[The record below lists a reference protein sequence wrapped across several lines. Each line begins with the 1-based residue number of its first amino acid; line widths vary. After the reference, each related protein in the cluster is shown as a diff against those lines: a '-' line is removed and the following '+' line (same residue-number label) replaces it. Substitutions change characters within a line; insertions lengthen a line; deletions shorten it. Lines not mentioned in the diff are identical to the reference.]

1 MKETYA
7 MFCDDNWSYMRTLPT
22 LEQQKKIAGLG
33 MYYHFD
39 YVGDPKS
46 YTWVQNTQ
54 ISRIWDQMSIAYD
67 YGINAVWIVNV
78 GDLKP
83 MEYDMSYFLD
93 LAYDYEYYGVNGYQ
107 KLDEYKK
114 NWARKQFHRS
124 EGTGMSESDCDEI
137 ISLIDRYLD
146 LESKR
151 KVEHVLYD
159 KADTCSDMF
168 SLDNYNEA
176 LNILKECEDIMEKT
190 EELYKRVPEV
200 LKAAFYQIVY
210 YPAMAVPNV
219 LRIQIYAALN
229 NKYANLGF
237 LIANEY
243 ANKCKEAI
251 DLDNK
256 LFYEYNDNMPG
267 TIEHGT
273 KWSGMISCGQDFHIG
288 LQRWDRD
295 SGVLPTLKYV
305 EPNTN
310 EVGMNVLVEGITNSF
325 NKVINNGE
333 VFLPV
338 FNEINKET
346 YEIKLYSKG
355 SKFTFS
361 INTKEDWIYLSES
374 RDGDTL
380 KMYSLSGIVVEK
392 QSVFVSINWKKIKND
407 SFGTLYITS
416 GEQVVKVTVE
426 VKMTNLSGIESK
438 TYIMINNYATID
450 VSNYN
455 LLVDGKGINNQ
466 GNEVE
471 NKLFIIPDNGK
482 YRSALRS
489 TSSTITYENIEDLK
503 NAPYA
508 EYKVLVSDDGI
519 YNLQSQFNPTS
530 NLVYGQV
537 RLRYGI
543 SIDGGDIEIINTI
556 NEDYLAGTWR
566 QGTWALDIENNSR
579 KSEKTNITLSKG
591 VHTIRYY
598 QCDPNIALIRM
609 ILYSGKLANVYGAP
623 EESPLI

>member
-1 MKETYA
+1 
-7 MFCDDNWSYMRTLPT
+7 
-22 LEQQKKIAGLG
+22 
-33 MYYHFD
+33 
-39 YVGDPKS
+39 
-46 YTWVQNTQ
+46 
-54 ISRIWDQMSIAYD
+54 
-67 YGINAVWIVNV
+67 
-78 GDLKP
+78 
-83 MEYDMSYFLD
+83 
-93 LAYDYEYYGVNGYQ
+93 
-107 KLDEYKK
+107 
-114 NWARKQFHRS
+114 
-124 EGTGMSESDCDEI
+124 
-137 ISLIDRYLD
+137 
-146 LESKR
+146 
-151 KVEHVLYD
+151 
-159 KADTCSDMF
+159 MF

-190 EELYKRVPEV
+190 EELFKRVPED

-229 NKYANLGF
+229 NKYANLGL

-243 ANKCKEAI
+243 ANKCREAI

-273 KWSGMISCGQDFHIG
+273 KWSGMISCGQDYHIG
-288 LQRWDRD
+288 LQKWDRD
-295 SGVLPTLKYV
+295 SGVLPSLKYV

-325 NKVINNGE
+325 NKVINNEE
-333 VFLPV
+333 VFLPA

-346 YEIKLYSKG
+346 YEIKLCSKG
-355 SKFTFS
+355 NKFTFS

-392 QSVFVSINWKKIKND
+392 QSVFVRINWKKIKND
-407 SFGTLYITS
+407 SIGTLYITS
-416 GEQVVKVTVE
+416 GEQVIKVIVE
-426 VKMTNLSGIESK
+426 AKMTNLSGIESK
-438 TYIMINNYATID
+438 TYIMVNDYATID

-482 YRSALRS
+482 YRSALRT
-489 TSSTITYENIEDLK
+489 TSSTITYENVEDLK

-508 EYKVLVSDDGI
+508 EYKVLVSSDGV

-579 KSEKTNITLSKG
+579 KSEKTNITLTKG
-591 VHTIRYY
+591 LHTIRYY